1 MPSEFTSPSRH
12 PWPTSAIVSPYGR
25 DLVALQFP
33 AGHKLADWSGFPVQ
47 VRGAI
52 SWPGALAMIGADK
65 AIGDAY
71 GVILVAARHARTGV
85 VAILREAEWRMVDDV
100 HVTDETPILGAWREF
115 PAAFSG
121 CICRQF
127 WYVGG
132 ADNESA
138 SDYHRTAIRRM
149 EQIQPKPWFVA
160 NDDGLNNEAALMR
173 ALSMVEAGRLKY
185 PDGGPSFRAISHRL
199 PNMPESQA
207 IGALAL
213 GFSQLRM
220 PQI

>member
-1 MPSEFTSPSRH
+1 MPSDIISPARH
-12 PWPTSAIVSPYGR
+12 PWPTSAVVSPYGR
-25 DLVALQFP
+25 DLVALSFP
-33 AGHKLADWSGFPVQ
+33 DDHKLAGWSGHPVQ

-71 GVILVAARHARTGV
+71 GVIIIAVRHARTGV
-85 VAILREAEWRMVDDV
+85 VAVIRESEWRMVDDV
-100 HVTDETPILGAWREF
+100 HITGEPPILGAWREF

-121 CICRQF
+121 CLCRQF

-132 ADNESA
+132 ADNEAA
-138 SDYHRTAIRRM
+138 SDYHRVVIRRT
-149 EQIQPKPWFVA
+149 EQIQPKPWFVP

-173 ALSMVEAGRLKY
+173 ALMMADAEKLKFAS
-185 PDGGPSFRAISHRL
+185 GGPTFKALDHRL